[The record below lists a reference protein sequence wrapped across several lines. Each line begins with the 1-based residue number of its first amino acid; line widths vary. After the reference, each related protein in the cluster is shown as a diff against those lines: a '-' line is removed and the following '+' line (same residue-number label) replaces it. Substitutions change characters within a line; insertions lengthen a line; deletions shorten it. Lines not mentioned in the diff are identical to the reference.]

1 MIGCK
6 AGLKQCGMGPKNE
19 SETNAGC
26 TAALDSFKNCSQ
38 KAVLQNKT
46 DATSVC
52 NFMKQIYKCYPSE
65 YPVLSGVCSRTL
77 YCRYSDVAR

>member
-1 MIGCK
+1 
-6 AGLKQCGMGPKNE
+6 
-19 SETNAGC
+19 
-26 TAALDSFKNCSQ
+26 
-38 KAVLQNKT
+38 VLQIKT